1 MIRLFIADDHPVVRA
16 GLRHIVEQDP
26 DVIVTGEAASGYDL
40 LDALTRTITDVVLL
54 DVSMPGMSF
63 IETLKRLR
71 DEHPSVKILVL
82 SVHPEDQFAVRAL
95 RAGAS
100 GYVTKDHS
108 ATELLDAVRRVFRGS
123 RYISDTL
130 AERLASFVDPR
141 FEGMPHERLSDREFE
156 VLRSL
161 GTGLSVK
168 EAADELHLSPKT
180 VSTYRARLLEKMG
193 LSSTADI
200 VRYAA
205 AHGLIQAPETAVSFA

>member
-1 MIRLFIADDHPVVRA
+1 MIRLFIADDHPIVRA
-16 GLRHIVEQDP
+16 GLRHIVEEDP
-26 DVIVTGEAASGYDL
+26 DMTVTGEAASRHEML
-40 LDALTRTITDVVLL
+40 QALSRTIADVVLL
-54 DVSMPGMSF
+54 DVTMPGMTF
-63 IETLKRLR
+63 TDTLQRLR

-108 ATELLDAVRRVFRGS
+108 ATELLDAVRRVFRGG
-123 RYISDTL
+123 RYVSTTL

-205 AHGLIQAPETAVSFA
+205 AHGLIPLPEPSLSFA

>member
-180 VSTYRARLLEKMG
+180 VSTYRERLLEKMG
-193 LSSTADI
+193 LSGTADI
-200 VRYAA
+200 VRYVA
-205 AHGLIQAPETAVSFA
+205 AHGLIQLPEMAVSFA